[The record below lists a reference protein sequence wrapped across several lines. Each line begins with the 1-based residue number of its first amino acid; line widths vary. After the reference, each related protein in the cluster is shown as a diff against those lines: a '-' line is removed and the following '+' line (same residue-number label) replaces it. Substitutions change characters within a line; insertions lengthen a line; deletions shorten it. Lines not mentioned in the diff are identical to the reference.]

1 MKLSRYYFL
10 IALDWMAFAVTSHAE
25 PCTKKCSECCPA
37 SAPCCPKANCNQVC
51 KDCCQKDDAC
61 CSAKTG
67 ACSSTGSVPLERGG
81 KKISPFADKGTPR
94 RY

>member
-1 MKLSRYYFL
+1 MKLNRPLPL
-10 IALDWMAFAVTSHAE
+10 IALGLLVFVISAPAE
-25 PCTKKCSECCPA
+25 PCTKTCSECCPA
-37 SAPCCPKANCNQVC
+37 NAPCCPKANCNQVC

-61 CSAKTG
+61 CSTKKSP
-67 ACSSTGSVPLERGG
+67 CSSNRSVPLERGD

>member
-1 MKLSRYYFL
+1 MKFIRSLSL
-10 IALDWMAFAVTSHAE
+10 TSLLMLAAVSVQAE